1 MKTNRF
7 QPLFRI
13 RCIATTDCEM
23 MIGAATILSHFL
35 FQSTAL
41 VTRKKS
47 TRKSTAED
55 EPANDRPPK
64 RKVQVAQAA
73 DGAWELVH
81 PRCARTRQEDIEE
94 VEKMIAAGEMEIAQ
108 DELRWLLSDCHDF
121 IAAHKL
127 LGDVALAA
135 GDFRLA
141 RGHFGYA
148 YQLGMQAIDRFG
160 KVDSLPSDRPSN
172 QVFFAVGYGVVTC
185 LLKIGKRGLANE
197 IAERLVKLDPRDRL
211 QLQKLLAGSRSKN
224 KPRPKR
230 RR

>member
-1 MKTNRF
+1 MTS
-7 QPLFRI
+7 
-13 RCIATTDCEM
+13 
-23 MIGAATILSHFL
+23 GAATILSHIP
-35 FQSTAL
+35 FQSIAV

-47 TRKSTAED
+47 PHKSSAKAES
-55 EPANDRPPK
+55 ANSRPPK
-64 RKVQVAQAA
+64 RKVEVAQAA

-108 DELRWLLSDCHDF
+108 DELRWLLSECHDF
-121 IAAHKL
+121 IAAHQL
-127 LGDVALAA
+127 LGDVALTA

-148 YQLGMQAIDRFG
+148 YQLGTQAIDRCG

-172 QVFFAVGYGVVTC
+172 QPFFAAACGLVNC
-185 LLKIGKRGLANE
+185 LLKLGKRGLAKE
-197 IAERLVKLDPRDRL
+197 ITERLLKFDPRDLL
-211 QLQKLLAGSRSKN
+211 QLQKLLASDRSEN

>member
-1 MKTNRF
+1 MQTNRF

-13 RCIATTDCEM
+13 RCIATPDCEM
-23 MIGAATILSHFL
+23 TFGAATILSHFR
-35 FQSTAL
+35 FQSIAL

-47 TRKSTAED
+47 TRKSPVED

-64 RKVQVAQAA
+64 RKVEVAQAP

-108 DELRWLLSDCHDF
+108 DELRWLLSECHDF
-121 IAAHKL
+121 IAAHKM

-135 GDFRLA
+135 SDFRLA

-148 YQLGMQAIDRFG
+148 YQLGTQAIDRCG

-172 QVFFAVGYGVVTC
+172 QPFFAAGHGAVTC
-185 LLKIGKRGLANE
+185 LLKLGKRGLAKE
-197 IAERLVKLDPRDRL
+197 IAERLLKLDPRDLL
-211 QLQKLLAGSRSKN
+211 QLQKRLASGHSEN
-224 KPRPKR
+224 KPQPKR